1 MSFPLPFTHHILPF
15 AGLQP
20 FESDAQAFNPAG
32 MLLDWKEATVE
43 RIELHED
50 SPSMPHEVAYAR
62 ALQIPSDE
70 GLIPWAALETETLG
84 KACAWL
90 HPCRLDVGMTDMV
103 MQPTSRLQLTDAESR
118 ELLALIAPYFEQDGI
133 ELRYHSASRWL
144 AVGDQFAQF
153 ECASLARVQGRSIND
168 FLPDP
173 GEFLQQL
180 KLSRLQA
187 EVQMLLYT
195 HPSTEARLAR
205 GLPAVNSFWVDGA
218 GVLETMPQFSK
229 QVSLDFCLQDAA
241 HDPQAYLKA
250 WQSLE
255 MSAEE
260 IAAKATANNQ
270 DLRLTF
276 CGERQAITY
285 VAQKASWKQK
295 ISNLL
300 SRKPSQNLREAL

>member
-1 MSFPLPFTHHILPF
+1 MPFTHHILPA

-20 FESDAQAFNPAG
+20 FESGSQAFNPAG
-32 MLLDWKEATVE
+32 MLLDWQEIATD
-43 RIELHED
+43 RIELDED

-62 ALQIPSDE
+62 ALGIPSDE

-103 MQPTSRLQLTDAESR
+103 MQPTSRLRLTDAESR
-118 ELLALIAPYFEQDGI
+118 ELLALIAPYFEQDEI

-144 AVGDQFAQF
+144 ALGDQFAQF

-168 FLPDP
+168 FLPDV
-173 GEFLQQL
+173 GEFPQQL

-218 GVLETMPQFSK
+218 GVLEAMPPSSK

-241 HDPQAYLKA
+241 HDPKAYLNV
-250 WQSLE
+250 WQSLDL
-255 MSAEE
+255 SAEE
-260 IAAKATANNQ
+260 IAAKAAANNQ
-270 DLRLTF
+270 ALRLTF

-295 ISNLL
+295 FSSLL
-300 SRKPSQNLREAL
+300 SRKPAQNVREAL

>member
-1 MSFPLPFTHHILPF
+1 MPLTNHILPF

-32 MLLDWKEATVE
+32 MLLDWKEVAAE

-90 HPCRLDVGMTDMV
+90 HPCRMEVGMTAMV
-103 MQPTSRLQLTDAESR
+103 MQPTSRLQLTDTESR
-118 ELLALIAPYFEQDGI
+118 ELHTLIAPYFEQDGI

-144 AVGDQFAQF
+144 ACGAQFAQF

-173 GEFLQQL
+173 GEFPQQL

-195 HPSTEARLAR
+195 HPSTEARLAQ
-205 GLPAVNSFWVDGA
+205 GLPAVNSFWVDGS
-218 GVLETMPQFSK
+218 GVLEAMPPK
-229 QVSLDFCLQDAA
+229 REHVSLDFCLRDAA
-241 HDPQAYLKA
+241 HDPQVYLKA
-250 WQSLE
+250 WQSLCLPAKE
-255 MSAEE
+255 L
-260 IAAKATANNQ
+260 AAKAIAEHQ
-270 DLRLTF
+270 ELRLTF
-276 CGERQAITY
+276 CGERRAVTY

-295 ISNLL
+295 FSSLL
-300 SRKPSQNLREAL
+300 RRKSAQNMREQL